1 MSTVNSKGRMQRK
14 RMPDEYQGVNKIAER
29 LGITDNAVRQ
39 RVDKGLFPQPDVVVE
54 TGTKKTP
61 GWSAQTI
68 EEYIT
73 NNEKKEN

>member
-1 MSTVNSKGRMQRK
+1 MSTANSRKVK

-39 RVDKGLFPQPDVVVE
+39 RVDKGLFPQPDVIVE

>member
-1 MSTVNSKGRMQRK
+1 MK

-68 EEYIT
+68 EEYFT

>member
-1 MSTVNSKGRMQRK
+1 
-14 RMPDEYQGVNKIAER
+14 MPDEYQGVNKIAER

-39 RVDKGLFPQPDVVVE
+39 RIERGAFPVPDVVVE
-54 TGTKKTP
+54 TGIKITS
-61 GWSAQTI
+61 GWSEKTI